1 MALKQNIKEES
12 RVLHVSVVESC
23 VLLGCDASSLSKLFQ
38 KIRKKKNYII
48 EDLEF
53 GRLKAN
59 APPFFFFINVGNLSA
74 INAASY
80 L

>member
-38 KIRKKKNYII
+38 KIRKKKKLYHRGFRVRTP
-48 EDLEF
+48 EGECT
-53 GRLKAN
+53 A
-59 APPFFFFINVGNLSA
+59 FFFFYKRREPISH
-74 INAASY
+74 
-80 L
+80 